1 MDAKSI
7 LHRNADVSP
16 KSVKSSE
23 GMMALE
29 SRWVPCTIPVGEGTT
44 GDFKGTYSKKEKKK
58 GTDSFLVLERGWA
71 DTQMWVR
78 VPSCIDDV

>member
-1 MDAKSI
+1 MEAKSI
-7 LHRNADVSP
+7 LHRHADVSP

-44 GDFKGTYSKKEKKK
+44 GDFKGTDSKKKN

-78 VPSCIDDV
+78 VPSCTDDV